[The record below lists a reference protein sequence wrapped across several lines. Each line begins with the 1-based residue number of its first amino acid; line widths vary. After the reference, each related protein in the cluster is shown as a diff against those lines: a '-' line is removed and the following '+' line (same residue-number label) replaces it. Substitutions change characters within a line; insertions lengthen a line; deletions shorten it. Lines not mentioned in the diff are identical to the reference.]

1 MLSRC
6 LFIVPLPPPVHGS
19 TVMCQYIK
27 DSKLINEQFDCDF
40 VNLSVSRSMTEVHK
54 FHVVKIWRMLHAF
67 FLVFWKLLTKR
78 YDLCYVALAFHKSL
92 LKDAPFV
99 LLCKLFRRTVVI
111 HLHGKG
117 ASLDA
122 NSSFYKW
129 LLKATFKNTKV
140 ILLSWRLYHDVE
152 QFVKRENVSIC
163 PNGIPAVKYEYKER
177 KNPVPRLLFLSNLI
191 ISKGV
196 LVLLDALKILKNKGY
211 SFVCDFVGGETKEID
226 AMRFAEEVANRQLK
240 ELAFY
245 HGRKYGE
252 QKEEMFEG
260 SDVFVFPTNEDCFP
274 LVLLEAM
281 AHYLPI
287 VTTDEGAI
295 PDEVID
301 GENGLIGEQKN
312 PVSIANCIEKLLCDG
327 QKRQEMGKDGYEK
340 LHQYF
345 TIDAFESNMN
355 SLLKKYL
362 NH

>member
-129 LLKATFKNTKV
+129 LLKTTFKNTKV

-152 QFVKRENVSIC
+152 QFVKREDVSIC
-163 PNGIPAVKYEYKER
+163 PNGIPAVNYGYKER
-177 KNPVPRLLFLSNLI
+177 NNPVPRLLFLSNLI
-191 ISKGV
+191 VSKGV
-196 LVLLDALKILKNKGY
+196 LVLLDALQMLKDKEC
-211 SFVCDFVGGETKEID
+211 SFICDFVGGETNEID
-226 AMRFAEEVANRQLK
+226 AKRFSEEVEKRDLNR
-240 ELAFY
+240 FVVY

-252 QKEEMFEG
+252 EKEQMF
-260 SDVFVFPTNEDCFP
+260 DHTDIFIFPTFNDTFG
-274 LVLLEAM
+274 LVNLEAM
-281 AHYLPI
+281 AHSIPI
-287 VTTDEGAI
+287 ISTDEGGI
-295 PDEVID
+295 PDVVKNC
-301 GENGLIGEQKN
+301 ENGLICKSQDTK
-312 PVSIANCIEKLLCDG
+312 SLADCIKKLLNDPDLRM
-327 QKRQEMGKDGYEK
+327 KMGEDGYK
-340 LHQYF
+340 KYNQYF
-345 TIDAFESNMN
+345 TIDAFESNMRN
-355 SLLKKYL
+355 LLVKYSKK
-362 NH
+362 